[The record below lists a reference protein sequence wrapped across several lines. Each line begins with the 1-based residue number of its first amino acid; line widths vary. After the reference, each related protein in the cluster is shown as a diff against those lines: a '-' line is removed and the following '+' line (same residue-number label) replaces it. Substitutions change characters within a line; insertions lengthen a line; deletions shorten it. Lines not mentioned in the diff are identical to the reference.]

1 MGTQDITNDQDSDAV
16 SNGNGISAPPSETD
30 DQAVLKR
37 KSSVRQSV
45 SKDFLVEFA
54 KPDPDTKVKRK
65 AGSRSKASDTKA
77 EEKKASEKASENKEE
92 TDSKESSSSSSS
104 RSRRASRQSILA
116 ATTFNVIFTGAVDE
130 EAQNI
135 VSELNGTVVD
145 ASLSPMDGVSQATIA
160 VMDKA
165 SMRRTLKYL
174 CCVAMGKPVV

>member
-30 DQAVLKR
+30 DQTVLKR

-45 SKDFLVEFA
+45 TKDFLVEFA

-77 EEKKASEKASENKEE
+77 EEKKASEKKTSEKASENKED

-104 RSRRASRQSILA
+104 RSRRVSRQSILA
-116 ATTFNVIFTGAVDE
+116 ATT
-130 EAQNI
+130 
-135 VSELNGTVVD
+135 
-145 ASLSPMDGVSQATIA
+145 
-160 VMDKA
+160 
-165 SMRRTLKYL
+165 
-174 CCVAMGKPVV
+174 